1 VEAAYEA
8 LELVGAE
15 LLDAELT
22 ELVVASLLE
31 LLSCAIIESPFPNFA
46 RHQKRRPF
54 LNASSLVM

>member
-1 VEAAYEA
+1 MEAAYEA

-31 LLSCAIIESPFPNFA
+31 LLSCAIIKSPFSSFA
-46 RHQKRRPF
+46 RHQKGRSF
-54 LNASSLVM
+54 LNALSLVM